1 MSDTKREQILK
12 AITTKMKTI
21 TSMSS
26 SVFRSRVIPFM
37 RNQFPAYTVEF
48 LTDSPDDSRFPQP
61 IIDWSM
67 VVCVRVFTKADKTND
82 LTPDQVADPL
92 VQAAHQKM
100 VSDLTLGG
108 LSMDIQPAAV
118 KNEIFDGDLE
128 TGIVSL
134 NFLVKYRTINT
145 DLT

>member
-1 MSDTKREQILK
+1 MSSTKRELILE
-12 AITTKMKTI
+12 AIKTNI
-21 TSMSS
+21 ASVTGMSTST
-26 SVFRSRVIPFM
+26 FRSRVTPFV

-48 LTDSPDDSRFPQP
+48 LTDTPDDASFPQP
-61 IIDWSM
+61 IINWALL
-67 VVCVRVFTKADKTND
+67 VCIRVFTKANMT
-82 LTPDQVADPL
+82 TGYSADQVADPL

-100 VSDLTLGG
+100 VADLSLGG

-128 TGIVSL
+128 TGIVSM
-134 NFLVKYRTINT
+134 NYLVQYRTTNS

>member
-1 MSDTKREQILK
+1 MSTKREQILQ
-12 AITTKMKTI
+12 AITTKI
-21 TSMSS
+21 ESIPSS
-26 SVFRSRVIPFM
+26 SVFRSRVIPFV
-37 RNQFPAYTVEF
+37 RDQFPAFTVEF
-48 LTDSPDDSRFPQP
+48 MTDTPDEASFPQP
-61 IIDWSM
+61 IINWAM

-128 TGIVSL
+128 TGIISM
-134 NFLVKYRTINT
+134 NYLVKYRTTNT